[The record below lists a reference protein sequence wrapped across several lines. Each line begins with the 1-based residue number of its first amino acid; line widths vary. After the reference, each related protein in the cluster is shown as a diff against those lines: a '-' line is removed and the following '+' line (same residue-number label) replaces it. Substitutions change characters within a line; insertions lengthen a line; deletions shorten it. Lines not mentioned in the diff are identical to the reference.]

1 MSEEIQIFISHKKE
15 DEEKAIEL
23 SDYIEEKFGF
33 STYVDVL
40 DDKIREYENV
50 TERIVSQLRDSTHL
64 LVVFSEHTKKSMW
77 VPFELGV
84 AYEREEGIG
93 VYIYPDDPY
102 RFTYY
107 DLPEYLEEFP
117 KMESYSGL
125 NKYLNL
131 IKEKPNKQ
139 KLLLEAKESLG
150 FTKRASEINYAQEFI
165 NELKKRLGQ

>member
-15 DEEKAIEL
+15 DEKKAIKL
-23 SDYIEEKFGF
+23 SDYIEGKFGF

-40 DDKIREYENV
+40 DDKIYKYENV
-50 TERIVSQLRDSTHL
+50 TERIVSQLRNSTHL

-93 VYIYPDDPY
+93 VYICPDNFSGLRDN
-102 RFTYY
+102 

-117 KMESYSGL
+117 KMKNDTDL
-125 NKYLNL
+125 DKYLNL

-139 KLLLEAKESLG
+139 KLLLEAQESFG
-150 FTKRASEINYAQEFI
+150 FAKRASEINYAQEFI

>member
-15 DEEKAIEL
+15 DEKKAIKL
-23 SDYIEEKFGF
+23 SDYIEENFGF

-40 DDKIREYENV
+40 DDKIHEYENV
-50 TERIVSQLRDSTHL
+50 TERIVSQLRNSTHL

-93 VYIYPDDPY
+93 VYIWPDNPY
-102 RFTYY
+102 MLPDY

-117 KMESYSGL
+117 KMKDTYGL

-150 FTKRASEINYAQEFI
+150 FTKRAAEINYAQEFI